1 MKIHFR
7 LYGVFRSAAGSS
19 NICLELPTSTP
30 TVRAAITH
38 LVSDPVYQRI
48 KPLLFDEETTDPR
61 PNALIMIS
69 GREIGTLDGLDTKL
83 SDSDELSL
91 LPIAHGG

>member
-1 MKIHFR
+1 MQ
-7 LYGVFRSAAGSS
+7 
-19 NICLELPTSTP
+19 
-30 TVRAAITH
+30 
-38 LVSDPVYQRI
+38 LVSHPAYGGI
-48 KPLLFDEETTDPR
+48 KQFLFDLETTDPR
-61 PNALIMIS
+61 PNALIMAS